1 MKGIGDK
8 LKTLRQNAG
17 LTQKQLGDI
26 LHVSYQAV
34 SKWERNVGLPDPYL
48 FPLIADALNT
58 TVNELFYEGN
68 ESIAS
73 QSESSSRKRVRQ
85 SVETDKK
92 SAYKPVNR
100 KLLIIIAVAVICV
113 IVLSCTLAFEGVK
126 TQANKKELVF
136 ATQVFMQEDNVSLS
150 ANFNGQTYLYA
161 RKYFFDGRV
170 LSYYNDGKSERYYYK
185 EKVYTTK
192 GESVNIT
199 ETTYDDFLS
208 ELPPF
213 CVFDVVNND
222 FKTFK
227 KTESGYE
234 IKLKSADNLPI
245 AQRFGFSKDA
255 KIKVSLDTGK
265 IKTIVV
271 SEGENVLTI
280 DYLFGYSFNF
290 ALPSFIKA

>member
-1 MKGIGDK
+1 MKGIGEK

-58 TVNELFYEGN
+58 TVNELFYGET
-68 ESIAS
+68 ESIAV
-73 QSESSSRKRVRQ
+73 QPNSSNRKRVRQ

-92 SAYKPVNR
+92 PAYKPVNR
-100 KLLIIIAVAVICV
+100 KLLIIIATFVICV
-113 IVLSCTLAFEGVK
+113 IVLSCTLAFDVVK
-126 TQANKKELVF
+126 TQSYKKELVF

-150 ANFNGQTYLYA
+150 ANFNGQTYLYT

-170 LSYYNDGKSERYYYK
+170 LSYCNDGKSESYYYK
-185 EKVYTTK
+185 ENVYTVTD
-192 GESVNIT
+192 GGVDIR
-199 ETTYDDFLS
+199 ETSYDAFIS
-208 ELPPF
+208 KLPPF
-213 CVFDVVNND
+213 CVFDVENND

-227 KTESGYE
+227 KTKNGYE
-234 IKLKSADNLPI
+234 IKLKNADNLPI
-245 AQRFGFSKDA
+245 AQHFGFSQDA
-255 KIKVSLDTGK
+255 KIKVLLDTGK

-271 SEGENVLTI
+271 SEGENVLTV

-290 ALPSFIKA
+290 TLPSFIKA

>member
-58 TVNELFYEGN
+58 TVNELFYEDN
-68 ESIAS
+68 EDFAKK
-73 QSESSSRKRVRQ
+73 EDLARHKRVRQ
-85 SVETDKK
+85 SVEIDKK
-92 SAYKPVNR
+92 PAYKPVNR

-113 IVLSCTLAFEGVK
+113 IVLSCTFAFDAVK
-126 TQANKKELVF
+126 EQFYKKELVF
-136 ATQVFMQEDNVSLS
+136 ATQVFMQEDNVSIS
-150 ANFNGQTYLYA
+150 ANFNGQTYLYT

-170 LSYYNDGKSERYYYK
+170 LSYYNDGKNERYYYK

-192 GESVNIT
+192 GENVNIT
-199 ETTYDDFLS
+199 ETTYDDFLK

-213 CVFDVVNND
+213 CVFDTSTDD

-227 KTESGYE
+227 KTKSGYE
-234 IKLKSADNLPI
+234 VKLKNVDNLPI
-245 AQRFGFSKDA
+245 APYFGFSKEA
-255 KIKVSLDTGK
+255 KVKVLLDTGK
-265 IKTIVV
+265 IKTLTV
-271 SEGENVLTI
+271 SEGENVLAI
-280 DYLFGYSFNF
+280 DYLFGYAFSFS
-290 ALPSFIKA
+290 LPSFIDA